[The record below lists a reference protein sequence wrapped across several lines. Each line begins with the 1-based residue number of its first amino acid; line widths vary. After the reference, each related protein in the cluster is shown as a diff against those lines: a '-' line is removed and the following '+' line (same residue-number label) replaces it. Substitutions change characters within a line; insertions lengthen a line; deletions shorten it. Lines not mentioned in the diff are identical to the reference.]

1 MFYAWK
7 TASDFSSGGMPE
19 ARAKSTS
26 ALAKRM
32 VTDQNKRFFTA
43 LLLDGTW
50 VDLTTYGPGN
60 EDGREVSEERVA
72 RYVRARRRALEATG
86 VKEVNQNTS
95 MPSTEHEAPEAPSP
109 ESQADATQHI
119 SMPVAE
125 PDNSLQSAYQ
135 PAQEQQT
142 QREQVNLA
150 INPAQ
155 VKAIYEFLAMDEKQ
169 REAAMNALSALSM
182 SADAFKS
189 AIAIMLEPD
198 VDLIVSLSES
208 QGENDEG

>member
-26 ALAKRM
+26 ALAKKM

-43 LLLDGTW
+43 LLLDGAW

-60 EDGREVSEERVA
+60 EDGREVSEERVI

-86 VKEVNQNTS
+86 TDEVNQSTP
-95 MPSTEHEAPEAPSP
+95 MPSIEHEAHSLVNQ
-109 ESQADATQHI
+109 ESEPQVI

-135 PAQEQQT
+135 PAQEQQP

-169 REAAMNALSALSM
+169 RETAMNALSALSM

-198 VDLIVSLSES
+198 VDLIVSISEP
-208 QGENDEG
+208 DEQQ

>member
-1 MFYAWK
+1 MYYAWK
-7 TASDFSSGGMPE
+7 TATDFSSGRMPS
-19 ARAKSTS
+19 ARAKTPE
-26 ALAKRM
+26 ALSKKM

-43 LLLDGTW
+43 LLLDGAW

-60 EDGREVSEERVA
+60 EDGREVSEERVI

-86 VKEVNQNTS
+86 VKEVNQNTP
-95 MPSTEHEAPEAPSP
+95 MPSIEHEAPSS
-109 ESQADATQHI
+109 ESQADAPQPT
-119 SMPVAE
+119 SVPVAE

-135 PAQEQQT
+135 PAQEQQP

-189 AIAIMLEPD
+189 AIAIMLEPN
-198 VDLIVSLSES
+198 VDLIVSISEP
-208 QGENDEG
+208 DEQQ

>member
-1 MFYAWK
+1 MYYAWK
-7 TASDFSSGGMPE
+7 TATEFSSGALPS
-19 ARAKSTS
+19 ARAKTPENLS
-26 ALAKRM
+26 KKM

-43 LLLDGTW
+43 LLIDGTW

-86 VKEVNQNTS
+86 ADEVNQNTP
-95 MPSTEHEAPEAPSP
+95 MPSIEHEAPSS
-109 ESQADATQHI
+109 ESQTDAPRLI
-119 SMPVAE
+119 SVPVDE
-125 PDNSLQSAYQ
+125 SDNPLQSAYQ
-135 PAQEQQT
+135 PVQEQQT

-189 AIAIMLEPD
+189 AIAIMLEPN
-198 VDLIVSLSES
+198 VDLIVSISEP
-208 QGENDEG
+208 DEQQ

>member
-1 MFYAWK
+1 MYYAWK
-7 TASDFSSGGMPE
+7 TASEFSSGALPS
-19 ARAKSTS
+19 ARAKTPETLSM
-26 ALAKRM
+26 KM

-43 LLLDGTW
+43 LLLDGAW

-60 EDGREVSEERVA
+60 EDGREVSEERVI
-72 RYVRARRRALEATG
+72 RYVRARKRALEATG
-86 VKEVNQNTS
+86 ADEVNQNTP
-95 MPSTEHEAPEAPSP
+95 MPSTEHEAPSP
-109 ESQADATQHI
+109 ESQTDATQPI

-135 PAQEQQT
+135 PAQEQQP

-169 REAAMNALSALSM
+169 RETAMNALSALSM

-198 VDLIVSLSES
+198 VDLIVSISEP
-208 QGENDEG
+208 DEQQ

>member
-43 LLLDGTW
+43 LLIDGTW

-60 EDGREVSEERVA
+60 EDGREVSGERVT

-86 VKEVNQNTS
+86 ADEVNQNTS
-95 MPSTEHEAPEAPSP
+95 LPSTEREEPKASPVTPEPTP
-109 ESQADATQHI
+109 E
-119 SMPVAE
+119 PVAE

-135 PAQEQQT
+135 PAQEQQP

-198 VDLIVSLSES
+198 IDLIVSISEP
-208 QGENDEG
+208 DEQQ

>member
-1 MFYAWK
+1 MYYAWP
-7 TASDFSSGGMPE
+7 TAASFSNGDTPI
-19 ARAKSTS
+19 ARAQSTS
-26 ALAKRM
+26 ALAKKM

-43 LLLDGTW
+43 LLLDGAW

-60 EDGREVSEERVA
+60 EDGREVSEDRVI

-86 VKEVNQNTS
+86 ADEVNQNTP
-95 MPSTEHEAPEAPSP
+95 MPSIKHEAPSS
-109 ESQADATQHI
+109 ESQADAPQPI

-135 PAQEQQT
+135 PAQEQQP

-155 VKAIYEFLAMDEKQ
+155 VKAIYEFLAMGEAQ
-169 REAAMNALSALSM
+169 REVAMNALSALSM

-189 AIAIMLEPD
+189 AVAIMLEPD
-198 VDLIVSLSES
+198 VDLIVSISEP
-208 QGENDEG
+208 QGENNEG

>member
-1 MFYAWK
+1 MYYAWK
-7 TASDFSSGGMPE
+7 TASEFSSGALPS
-19 ARAKSTS
+19 ARAKTPETLS
-26 ALAKRM
+26 KKM
-32 VTDQNKRFFTA
+32 VTGQNKRFFTA
-43 LLLDGTW
+43 LLLDGAW

-60 EDGREVSEERVA
+60 EDGREVSEERVI
-72 RYVRARRRALEATG
+72 RYVRARKRALEATG
-86 VKEVNQNTS
+86 ADEVNQNTP
-95 MPSTEHEAPEAPSP
+95 MPSIERESPSLVNQ
-109 ESQADATQHI
+109 ES
-119 SMPVAE
+119 E

-135 PAQEQQT
+135 PAQEQQP

-189 AIAIMLEPD
+189 AIAIMLEPN
-198 VDLIVSLSES
+198 VDLIVSISEP
-208 QGENDEG
+208 DEQQ

>member
-26 ALAKRM
+26 ALAKKM

-60 EDGREVSEERVA
+60 EDGREVSEDRVT

-86 VKEVNQNTS
+86 ADEVNQNTP
-95 MPSTEHEAPEAPSP
+95 MPSVEHEAPSP
-109 ESQADATQHI
+109 ESQTDAPQVT
-119 SMPVAE
+119 STPVAE

-198 VDLIVSLSES
+198 VDLIVSISEP
-208 QGENDEG
+208 DEQQ

>member
-1 MFYAWK
+1 MYYAWK
-7 TASDFSSGGMPE
+7 TASEFSSGALPS
-19 ARAKSTS
+19 ARAKTPENLS
-26 ALAKRM
+26 KKM

-43 LLLDGTW
+43 LLLDGAW

-60 EDGREVSEERVA
+60 EDGREVSEERVI
-72 RYVRARRRALEATG
+72 RYVRARKRALEATG
-86 VKEVNQNTS
+86 TDEVNQSTP
-95 MPSTEHEAPEAPSP
+95 MPSVEHESPSLVNQ
-109 ESQADATQHI
+109 ES
-119 SMPVAE
+119 E

-135 PAQEQQT
+135 PDQEQQP

-198 VDLIVSLSES
+198 VDLIVSISEP
-208 QGENDEG
+208 DEQQ

>member
-1 MFYAWK
+1 MYYAWK
-7 TASDFSSGGMPE
+7 TASEFSSGALPS
-19 ARAKSTS
+19 ARAKTPETLS
-26 ALAKRM
+26 KKM
-32 VTDQNKRFFTA
+32 VTGQNKRFFTA
-43 LLLDGTW
+43 LLLDGAW

-60 EDGREVSEERVA
+60 EDGREVSEERVI
-72 RYVRARRRALEATG
+72 RYVRARKRALEATG
-86 VKEVNQNTS
+86 ADEVNQNTP
-95 MPSTEHEAPEAPSP
+95 MPSIEREEPEASP
-109 ESQADATQHI
+109 VTPE
-119 SMPVAE
+119 PVAE

-135 PAQEQQT
+135 PAQEQQP

-189 AIAIMLEPD
+189 AIAIMLEPN
-198 VDLIVSLSES
+198 VDLIVSISEP
-208 QGENDEG
+208 DEQQ

>member
-1 MFYAWK
+1 MYYAWK
-7 TASDFSSGGMPE
+7 TASEFSSGALPS
-19 ARAKSTS
+19 ARAKTPETLS
-26 ALAKRM
+26 KKM
-32 VTDQNKRFFTA
+32 VTGQNKRFFTA
-43 LLLDGTW
+43 LLLDGAW

-60 EDGREVSEERVA
+60 EDGREVSEERVT

-86 VKEVNQNTS
+86 ADEVNQNTP
-95 MPSTEHEAPEAPSP
+95 MPSIEREEPEASP
-109 ESQADATQHI
+109 VTPE
-119 SMPVAE
+119 PVAE

-135 PAQEQQT
+135 PAQEQQP

-189 AIAIMLEPD
+189 AIAIMLEPN
-198 VDLIVSLSES
+198 VDLIVSISEP
-208 QGENDEG
+208 DEQQ

>member
-7 TASDFSSGGMPE
+7 TASDFSSGKMPA

-26 ALAKRM
+26 ALAKKM

-43 LLLDGTW
+43 LLIDGTW

-60 EDGREVSEERVA
+60 EDGREVSEERVI

-86 VKEVNQNTS
+86 VKEVNQNTP
-95 MPSTEHEAPEAPSP
+95 MPSTEHEAPSS
-109 ESQADATQHI
+109 ESQTDAPQSI
-119 SMPVAE
+119 SIPVAE
-125 PDNSLQSAYQ
+125 SDNSLQSAYQ
-135 PAQEQQT
+135 PVQEQQT

-198 VDLIVSLSES
+198 VDLIVSLSEP
-208 QGENDEG
+208 DEQQ

>member
-1 MFYAWK
+1 MYYAWK
-7 TASDFSSGGMPE
+7 TASEFSSGALPS
-19 ARAKSTS
+19 ARAKTPETLS
-26 ALAKRM
+26 KKM
-32 VTDQNKRFFTA
+32 VTGQNRRFFTA
-43 LLLDGTW
+43 LLLDGAW

-60 EDGREVSEERVA
+60 EDGREVSEERVI
-72 RYVRARRRALEATG
+72 RYVRARKRALEATG
-86 VKEVNQNTS
+86 ADEVNQNTP
-95 MPSTEHEAPEAPSP
+95 MPSIEREEPEASP
-109 ESQADATQHI
+109 VTPE
-119 SMPVAE
+119 PVAE

-135 PAQEQQT
+135 PAQEQ

-189 AIAIMLEPD
+189 AIAIMLEPN
-198 VDLIVSLSES
+198 VDLIVSISEP
-208 QGENDEG
+208 DEQQ

>member
-1 MFYAWK
+1 MYYAWK
-7 TASDFSSGGMPE
+7 TASEFSSGALPS
-19 ARAKSTS
+19 ARAKTPETLS
-26 ALAKRM
+26 KKM
-32 VTDQNKRFFTA
+32 VTGQNKRFFTA
-43 LLLDGTW
+43 LLLDGAW

-60 EDGREVSEERVA
+60 EDGREVSEERVI
-72 RYVRARRRALEATG
+72 RYVRARKRALEATG
-86 VKEVNQNTS
+86 ADEVNQNTP
-95 MPSTEHEAPEAPSP
+95 MPSIEREEPEASP
-109 ESQADATQHI
+109 VTPEPTPE
-119 SMPVAE
+119 PVAE

-135 PAQEQQT
+135 PAQEQQP

-189 AIAIMLEPD
+189 AIAIMLEPN
-198 VDLIVSLSES
+198 VDLIVSISEP
-208 QGENDEG
+208 DEQQ